1 MDANGKSNGRPIRR
15 DTYAAPTLNKVSAE
29 ELKRLLE
36 PHAERGDQQA
46 DELLNFLSSIH
57 LT

>member
-1 MDANGKSNGRPIRR
+1 MDANGKSNGR